1 MIFPAQ
7 SRSFPGQRWVN
18 ISLRT
23 LHLVAICGVAAG
35 ALFQLK
41 QELWQN
47 YLYLTLLS
55 GSGMVLIEVWN
66 NGIWL
71 IQLRGLVTVLK
82 LSILSIA
89 FVSGF
94 QPYMI
99 FTALVLS
106 GIIAHAPGK
115 VRYYSIYHN
124 KVIERL

>member
-18 ISLRT
+18 ILLRT
-23 LHLVAICGVAAG
+23 LHLIAICGVAAG
-35 ALFQLK
+35 ALFQVE
-41 QELWQN
+41 QELWLN

-55 GSGMVLIEVWN
+55 GSGMILIEVWN

-71 IQLRGLVTVLK
+71 IQLRGLVTLLK
-82 LSILSIA
+82 LLILSVA
-89 FVSGF
+89 FVSGY

-99 FTALVLS
+99 YTALVLS

-115 VRYYSIYHN
+115 VRYYSIFHN
-124 KVIERL
+124 RVIEHL